1 MRLDIKDGSEITH
14 MNSSEG
20 EKVALK
26 PVKTKNQV
34 ELWLEGVQIAMID
47 AVFKMM
53 KAGLADF
60 TNE

>member
-1 MRLDIKDGSEITH
+1 